1 MTGAFRA
8 ACVQFTAA
16 RDYEPN
22 IMAVSDLVRRARD
35 DGADFVLTPENTGLI
50 EPVGSLRREKARDE
64 ANHPVLAA
72 LREVARETGAWL
84 LIGSLAVDISNEPG
98 IPEGERRLANRSYL
112 VNSDGEVTAHYDKIY
127 MFDVDLAGGESYRE
141 SNAFRPGGEVVL
153 AETPW
158 GALGMTV
165 CYDLRFPQLYRT
177 LAQAGAEFLA
187 IPSAFTVPTGKAH
200 WHVLL
205 RARAIEN
212 GCFVFAPAQWGEH
225 AEGRHTYGHS
235 LIVDPWGEV
244 LADAG
249 QGVEIIIGRIEV
261 ARIAEA
267 RRMVPSLGHDQPFA
281 RQNRVARPLAAEQRA
296 AADCLG

>member
-1 MTGAFRA
+1 MSDYFTAS
-8 ACVQFTAA
+8 CIQFTSA
-16 RDYEPN
+16 RDYDPN
-22 IMAVSDLVRRARD
+22 IRVVSDLVRRARD
-35 DGADFVLTPENTGLI
+35 GGADLVMTPENTGLT
-50 EPVGSLRREKARDE
+50 EPVGKFRREKARDE

-72 LREVARETGAWL
+72 LRDVAQETGVWL
-84 LIGSLAVDISNEPG
+84 LIGSLAVDLSREPG
-98 IPEGERRLANRSYL
+98 REGESRLANRSYL
-112 VNSDGEVTAHYDKIY
+112 VDPRGAVGARYDKIH

-141 SNAFRPGGEVVL
+141 SNAFRPGERTVL

-165 CYDLRFPQLYRT
+165 CYDLRFPHLYRT
-177 LAQAGAEFLA
+177 LAQAGADFLA

-225 AEGRHTYGHS
+225 AEGRRTYGHS

-249 QGVEIIIGRIEV
+249 EGVGIISARIEV
-261 ARIAEA
+261 GAIGKA
-267 RRMVPSLGHDQPFA
+267 RRMVPSLRHDRPFTA
-281 RQNRVARPLAAEQRA
+281 PELTARPIAAE
-296 AADCLG
+296 

>member
-1 MTGAFRA
+1 MTGAFTVS
-8 ACVQFTAA
+8 CVQFTSA
-16 RDYEPN
+16 RDYDPN
-22 IMAVSDLVRRARD
+22 IRVVSDLVRRARD
-35 DGADFVLTPENTGLI
+35 GGADFVMTPENTGLT
-50 EPVGSLRREKARDE
+50 EPVGKLRREKARDE

-72 LREVARETGAWL
+72 LREVAQETGVWL
-84 LIGSLAVDISNEPG
+84 LIGSLAVDLSREPG
-98 IPEGERRLANRSYL
+98 TAAESERRLANRSYL
-112 VNSDGEVTAHYDKIY
+112 VDPGGAVVARYDKIH

-141 SNAFRPGGEVVL
+141 SNAFRPGGRAVL

-158 GALGMTV
+158 GVLGMTV
-165 CYDLRFPQLYRT
+165 CYDLRFPHLYRA
-177 LAQAGAEFLA
+177 LAQAGADFLA

-225 AEGRHTYGHS
+225 AEGRRTYGHS

-249 QGVEIIIGRIEV
+249 EGVGIV
-261 ARIAEA
+261 TARIDSAAIAKA
-267 RRMVPSLGHDQPFA
+267 RRMVPSLQHDRPFTKPELA
-281 RQNRVARPLAAEQRA
+281 ARPLAAE
-296 AADCLG
+296 

>member
-1 MTGAFRA
+1 MSGGFTVS
-8 ACVQFTAA
+8 CTQFTSA

-22 IMAVSDLVRRARD
+22 IRVVSDLVRRARD
-35 DGADFVLTPENTGLI
+35 GGADFVMTPENTGLT
-50 EPVGSLRREKARDE
+50 EPIGKLRREKARDE
-64 ANHPVLAA
+64 ANHPVLSA
-72 LREVARETGAWL
+72 LREVARETGVWL
-84 LIGSLAVDISNEPG
+84 LIGSLAVDLSREPG
-98 IPEGERRLANRSYL
+98 TAEGERRLANRSYL
-112 VNSDGEVTAHYDKIY
+112 VDPDGAIVARCDKIH

-141 SNAFRPGGEVVL
+141 SNAYRPGGRAVL

-165 CYDLRFPQLYRT
+165 CYDLRFPHLYRA
-177 LAQAGAEFLA
+177 LAHAGADFLA

-225 AEGRHTYGHS
+225 AEGRRTYGHS

-249 QGVEIIIGRIEV
+249 EGVGIV
-261 ARIAEA
+261 TARIDPAAIARA
-267 RRMVPSLGHDQPFA
+267 RRMVPSLQHDRPFTPPKLA
-281 RQNRVARPLAAEQRA
+281 ARPLAAE
-296 AADCLG
+296 

>member
-1 MTGAFRA
+1 MSDYFTAS
-8 ACVQFTAA
+8 CIQFTSA

-22 IMAVSDLVRRARD
+22 IRVVSDLVRQARD
-35 DGADFVLTPENTGLI
+35 GGADFVMTPENTGLT
-50 EPVGSLRREKARDE
+50 EPVGKLRREKARDE

-72 LREVARETGAWL
+72 LRDVAQETGVWL
-84 LIGSLAVDISNEPG
+84 LIGSLAVDLSREPG
-98 IPEGERRLANRSYL
+98 REGESRLANRSYL
-112 VNSDGEVTAHYDKIY
+112 VDPRGAVVARYDKIH

-141 SNAFRPGGEVVL
+141 SNAFRPGDRTVL

-158 GALGMTV
+158 GILGMTV
-165 CYDLRFPQLYRT
+165 CYDLRFPHLYRT
-177 LAQAGAEFLA
+177 LAQAGADFLA

-200 WHVLL
+200 WHVLM

-225 AEGRHTYGHS
+225 AEGRRTYGHS

-249 QGVEIIIGRIEV
+249 EGVGIISARIEV
-261 ARIAEA
+261 GAIGKA
-267 RRMVPSLGHDQPFA
+267 RRMVPSLRHDRPFTA
-281 RQNRVARPLAAEQRA
+281 PELTARPIAAQ
-296 AADCLG
+296 

>member
-1 MTGAFRA
+1 MSSAFIA
-8 ACVQFTAA
+8 SCIQFTSA

-22 IMAVSDLVRRARD
+22 IRVVSDLVRRARD
-35 DGADFVLTPENTGLI
+35 GGADFVLTPENTGLT
-50 EPVGSLRREKARDE
+50 EPIGKLRREKARDE

-72 LREVARETGAWL
+72 LCEVARETGVWL
-84 LIGSLAVDISNEPG
+84 LIGSLAVDLSREPG
-98 IPEGERRLANRSYL
+98 TPENERRLANRSYL
-112 VNSDGEVTAHYDKIY
+112 VNPDGAVVARYDKIH

-141 SNAFRPGGEVVL
+141 SNAFRPGGQTVL

-158 GALGMTV
+158 GVLGMTV

-177 LAQAGAEFLA
+177 LAQAGADFLA

-200 WHVLL
+200 WHVLM

-225 AEGRHTYGHS
+225 AEGRRTYGHS

-249 QGVEIIIGRIEV
+249 EGVAIVSARIEV
-261 ARIAEA
+261 DAIAKA
-267 RRMVPSLGHDQPFA
+267 RRMVPSLQHD
-281 RQNRVARPLAAEQRA
+281 RVFSKPELATRPLAAE
-296 AADCLG
+296 